1 MKKYVVYQSVDA
13 IIIAKDKYHGLTK
26 DLVDFDYIGYLEIDS
41 NEICTFNFT
50 NVPYFEV
57 LPLLDKIQ
65 SIDFSEEDQAA
76 ITRTQLR
83 FDWEDE
89 NV

>member
-13 IIIAKDKYHGLTK
+13 IIIAKEKYNGLTK
-26 DLVDFDYIGYLEIDS
+26 DLDDFDYIGYLEIDS

-50 NVPYFEV
+50 DVQYFEV

-65 SIDFSEEDQAA
+65 SIDFSEDDQAR
-76 ITRTQLR
+76 ITRAQLR
-83 FDWEDE
+83 FDWVDE

>member
-26 DLVDFDYIGYLEIDS
+26 DLVDFDYIGCLKIDS
-41 NEICTFNFT
+41 NEICNFNFT

-57 LPLLDKIQ
+57 LPLLNKIQ
-65 SIDFSEEDQAA
+65 TIEFLEEDQAR
-76 ITRTQLR
+76 IKRTELR
-83 FDWEDE
+83 FEYE
-89 NV
+89 GRK

>member
-1 MKKYVVYQSVDA
+1 MKKYVVYQSVDE
-13 IIIAKDKYHGLTK
+13 IIIAEAKYFNLTK
-26 DLVDFDYIGYLEIDS
+26 DLDDFEYIGYLEIDS

-50 NVPYFEV
+50 SVPYFEV

-65 SIDFSEEDQAA
+65 SIDFLEDEQAT
-76 ITRTQLR
+76 ISRTQLR

-89 NV
+89 K

>member
-13 IIIAKDKYHGLTK
+13 IIIAKEKYYGLTK
-26 DLVDFDYIGYLEIDS
+26 DLDDFDYIGYLEIDS

-50 NVPYFEV
+50 NVPYFDV

-65 SIDFSEEDQAA
+65 SIDFSEDEQAT

-89 NV
+89 K